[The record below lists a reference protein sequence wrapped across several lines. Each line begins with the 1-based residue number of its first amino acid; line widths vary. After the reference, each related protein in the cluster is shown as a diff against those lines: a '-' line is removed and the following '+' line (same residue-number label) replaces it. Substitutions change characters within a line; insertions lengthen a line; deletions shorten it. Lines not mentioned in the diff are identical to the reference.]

1 MNAHAESAESAEEIE
16 SMRFKDKV
24 VLVTGASRNTGVGV
38 AALFLREGAKV
49 CICGSTPKSTAQ
61 GGQFLREMGLDGFLE
76 VPADIGD
83 TAQVRAMFAKIREVH
98 GRIDIV
104 VNNACNQGIGP
115 SFEEMDPE
123 YFLSV
128 IRTNLLGTFQ
138 VSQEAVKMMLA
149 QESRGVIVN
158 LGSNVSM
165 RAIRKRTAYVAS
177 KGGIDALTRA
187 MAVDLG
193 PKGIRVNMVAP
204 GYIFTNRWEKLDD
217 ETRKRRRL
225 NCPLGVEAT
234 ADDIA
239 QAVAFMA
246 SDASRN
252 ICGERLVVDA
262 GCSAQHMPIDVD
274 V

>member
-1 MNAHAESAESAEEIE
+1 MLKGKTA
-16 SMRFKDKV
+16 
-24 VLVTGASRNTGVGV
+24 LVTGSTSGIGLGIAKSLARQGANILLNGFGDVDGPRAEVLEAGKASGIQVDFHGADMSR
-38 AALFLREGAKV
+38 AAEIEDLFKHANDKL
-49 CICGSTPKSTAQ
+49 
-61 GGQFLREMGLDGFLE
+61 GG
-76 VPADIGD
+76 
-83 TAQVRAMFAKIREVH
+83 
-98 GRIDIV
+98 IDIV

-115 SFEEMDPE
+115 AFEEMDPA

-128 IRTNLLGTFQ
+128 IKTNLMGTFQ
-138 VSQEAVKMMLA
+138 VSQEAVKMMLR

-158 LGSNVSM
+158 LGSNVST
-165 RAIRKRTAYVAS
+165 RAIRNRTAYVAS
-177 KGGIDALTRA
+177 KGGLDALTRA

-204 GYIFTNRWEKLDD
+204 GYIFTDRWEKLADD
-217 ETRKRRRL
+217 KVKRRRL
-225 NCPLGVEAT
+225 NCPIGLEAT

-262 GCSAQHMPIDVD
+262 GCSAQHMPVDVD